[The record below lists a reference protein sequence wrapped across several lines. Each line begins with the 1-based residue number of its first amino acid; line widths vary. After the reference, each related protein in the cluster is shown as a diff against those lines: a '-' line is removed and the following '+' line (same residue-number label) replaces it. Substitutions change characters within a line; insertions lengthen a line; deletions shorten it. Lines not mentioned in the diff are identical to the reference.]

1 MLSYVQLF
9 ATLWTVAHQIP
20 LSMGFSRQ
28 EYWSGLLCPPQQDL
42 PNPGIGP
49 LSLTSPALAGGF
61 FTTSA
66 TWGALICCNSVAK
79 SCSTLC
85 HSMDCS
91 TLCFPVPHYL
101 LEFSQTHVHWVD
113 DAIQPSHPLSSPSLP
128 TFNLS
133 QYQDLFQR
141 VSSSHQVVYS
151 LSNFQI
157 CSLFYHW
164 KFVPFDPLYPFL
176 WLSLINNEFFGRR
189 I

>member
-1 MLSYVQLF
+1 MIWYLYTMQNDTPIGLVNICNLNIVTEEFFLLWWELLTLLSSVQ
-9 ATLWTVAHQIP
+9 
-20 LSMGFSRQ
+20 FS
-28 EYWSGLLCPPQQDL
+28 
-42 PNPGIGP
+42 
-49 LSLTSPALAGGF
+49 
-61 FTTSA
+61 
-66 TWGALICCNSVAK
+66 SVAQ
-79 SCSTLC
+79 SCPTLR
-85 HSMDCS
+85 SMDCS
-91 TLCFPVPHYL
+91 MPGLPVHHQL
-101 LEFSQTHVHWVD
+101 LEFTQTHVHFIG

-157 CSLFYHW
+157 CSLFFHW